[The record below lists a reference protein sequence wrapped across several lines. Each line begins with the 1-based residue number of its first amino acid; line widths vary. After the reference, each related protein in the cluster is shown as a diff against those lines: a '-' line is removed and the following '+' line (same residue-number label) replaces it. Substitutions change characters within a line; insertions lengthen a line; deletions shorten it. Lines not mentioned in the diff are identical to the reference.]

1 VGVDGELLAQGKLD
15 QGLVTLAAEAGPQ
28 RMEQGDRE
36 EEHDHHGGGKPA
48 GSGGQTQRCRGSRA
62 LR

>member
-48 GSGGQTQRCRGSRA
+48 
-62 LR
+62 